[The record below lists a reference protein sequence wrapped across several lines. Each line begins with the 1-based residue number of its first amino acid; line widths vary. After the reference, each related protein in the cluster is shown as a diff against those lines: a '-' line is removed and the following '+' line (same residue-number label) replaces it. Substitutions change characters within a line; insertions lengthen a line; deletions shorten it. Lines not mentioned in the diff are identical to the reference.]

1 MFICSGGWSAKAL
14 LVSRYWSA
22 SFDGNEG
29 VLMVLMHYEGQTLS
43 VEPIKKVD
51 LLTEISPFFW
61 FFFFFFIPSHDFR
74 ALSFFLMF
82 CCYYYWSY
90 MLFCKIQSNI
100 KMVNAKQIQ
109 ARK

>member
-29 VLMVLMHYEGQTLS
+29 VLMVLMHYEGQTL
-43 VEPIKKVD
+43 KVD

-61 FFFFFFIPSHDFR
+61 VFFFIPSHDFR
-74 ALSFFLMF
+74 ALSFFFYVLLLLLLVI
-82 CCYYYWSY
+82 YAV
-90 MLFCKIQSNI
+90 L
-100 KMVNAKQIQ
+100 
-109 ARK
+109 

>member
-1 MFICSGGWSAKAL
+1 
-14 LVSRYWSA
+14 
-22 SFDGNEG
+22 
-29 VLMVLMHYEGQTLS
+29 MVLMHYEGQTLS

-51 LLTEISPFFW
+51 LLTEISPFFC
-61 FFFFFFIPSHDFR
+61 FVFSSPLMISGR
-74 ALSFFLMF
+74 SVFFLMF

-90 MLFCKIQSNI
+90 MLFCKIQANI